1 MSKAIQLFKPRVT
14 TTYMAYGQFADHSSF
29 ESALEPEAEP
39 DRPEVEEIS
48 QLRLEVKELR
58 EQLFRTRRAL
68 VRERLMRRNAI
79 VREMDLRAALVRRI
93 FQETAG
99 E

>member
-39 DRPEVEEIS
+39 DRPEV
-48 QLRLEVKELR
+48 RVG
-58 EQLFRTRRAL
+58 RRWYLNPA
-68 VRERLMRRNAI
+68 VDVVEHRYTGRGGDRYRERI
-79 VREMDLRAALVRRI
+79 VNLGIGVL
-93 FQETAG
+93 FQSG
-99 E
+99 R

>member
-1 MSKAIQLFKPRVT
+1 MSKAIQLFTPRVT
-14 TTYMAYGQFADHSSF
+14 STRMAHGQFADHSSF
-29 ESALEPEAEP
+29 ESAPEPEP

-58 EQLFRTRRAL
+58 EQLFRTRSAL

-93 FQETAG
+93 FQEPSG
-99 E
+99 NE